1 VADMDWV
8 MPTAAEVIRAE
19 DFAAQM
25 HADRIADEL
34 LQGHLR
40 ILAMPWVACGKPCS
54 QCAPRCPSC
63 CASPFA
69 NDHERDCAWLIA
81 ARACGVLP

>member
-1 VADMDWV
+1 MADMDWV

-34 LQGHLR
+34 LQGHLA
-40 ILAMPWVACGKPCS
+40 ILSVPWTCRQHACTACK
-54 QCAPRCPSC
+54 PRCPVCGWSE
-63 CASPFA
+63 SENYHDPT
-69 NDHERDCAWLIA
+69 CAWLIA